1 MKGEP
6 PVTNPGWNLAS
17 PFCQLL
23 YSSNNYS
30 DRKYRRLS
38 QSLSSPRVEEKP
50 GAIEPTKE
58 ETEGTAEATQP
69 QKQNLFQ
76 LKATWE
82 DELKQLN
89 DTLLSAEE
97 AIKHQASRLEEKK
110 AAKVAASNREGEDSF
125 EFRVKVMPREFL
137 EKQVKRYKE
146 ALDNEKNYVEELK
159 KVSYRFASYCRHN
172 LSTFK

>member
-1 MKGEP
+1 M
-6 PVTNPGWNLAS
+6 
-17 PFCQLL
+17 
-23 YSSNNYS
+23 
-30 DRKYRRLS
+30 
-38 QSLSSPRVEEKP
+38 
-50 GAIEPTKE
+50 
-58 ETEGTAEATQP
+58 
-69 QKQNLFQ
+69 
-76 LKATWE
+76 KATWE